1 MNQHG
6 YIIHEA
12 KKPQVRD
19 ALGVS
24 LNVLLLSCSVLVSS
38 SAPLA
43 CDSVLT
49 FSAFEEFDS
58 LEASW
63 QVFRRPSLP
72 WDFLVLF
79 SWVEAGLVGGEGTT
93 EATGS
98 SSHPGECGEVHLG
111 SLAAAPVWDRLLPGL
126 PGGGRSRWLLRGS
139 LEAPA
144 TPKPKGGSYVV
155 SRSTP
160 PPPISPSLPFS
171 QPDPTL

>member
-49 FSAFEEFDS
+49 FSAFEEFAS

-126 PGGGRSRWLLRGS
+126 PGGAAGGAHAGFYGGVWRPRPHPSPREGVMSCPLNP
-139 LEAPA
+139 APA
-144 TPKPKGGSYVV
+144 HLTLTP
-155 SRSTP
+155 
-160 PPPISPSLPFS
+160 LFS
-171 QPDPTL
+171 A

>member
-111 SLAAAPVWDRLLPGL
+111 SLASPWITRRGALTLAFTGESGGPGHTQAQ
-126 PGGGRSRWLLRGS
+126 GRELCRVPLNP
-139 LEAPA
+139 APA
-144 TPKPKGGSYVV
+144 HLTLTP
-155 SRSTP
+155 
-160 PPPISPSLPFS
+160 LFS
-171 QPDPTL
+171 A